1 MRDIQNLNREH
12 DEQLRTIRLGNLKSI
27 ITTLKNS
34 ELREIQVFV
43 NNELDL
49 SNECIAEGTEKEE

>member
-1 MRDIQNLNREH
+1 MRDIQNLNREY